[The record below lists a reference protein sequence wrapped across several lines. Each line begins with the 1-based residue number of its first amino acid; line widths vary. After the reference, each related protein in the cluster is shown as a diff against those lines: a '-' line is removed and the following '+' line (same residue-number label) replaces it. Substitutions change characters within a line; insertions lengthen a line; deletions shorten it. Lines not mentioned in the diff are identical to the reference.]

1 MSDENYDHLVSAIE
15 NIAEG
20 LQKLALLS
28 MDLKERLD
36 AQIAGEQKSYPVI

>member
-28 MDLKERLD
+28 MDLKEKLD
-36 AQIAGEQKSYPVI
+36 AQIAHQEKSYPTI